1 MAASI
6 PTLAQHIN
14 YIAARVQAVV
24 AKLDELSIRV
34 DGMQLAGLNQGGA
47 SKDDLAAM
55 REDVKRDI
63 VRERA
68 MMEASLEHRIDQQ
81 VARQMIDRD
90 PSAAI
95 SRLEKKTG
103 DIDAAVLQL
112 DARLADIATRIETRS
127 TADSSTSM

>member
-112 DARLADIATRIETRS
+112 DAQLADIATRIETRS